1 VFFGFEWIKP
11 TFLIYFLSIYEHA
24 RKDKKLFSRKMYN
37 CICEVLDLVEKSLP
51 LSVSIVVLK
60 AFPPSHYTGTCAY
73 RFVKFGPFISKTRE
87 NNKNK
92 IYICFHCHYF
102 FTKNLLLSNNYD
114 FATCQSDS
122 GSTYEAGGFWLL
134 ATTEDRL
141 FLEQEGRAIIN
152 ATHSALL
159 QVERTSIASMPR
171 LLLLQFAM
179 IFFQTFV

>member
-1 VFFGFEWIKP
+1 
-11 TFLIYFLSIYEHA
+11 
-24 RKDKKLFSRKMYN
+24 MY
-37 CICEVLDLVEKSLP
+37 
-51 LSVSIVVLK
+51 LK
-60 AFPPSHYTGTCAY
+60 ASPPSHYTGTCAY
-73 RFVKFGPFISKTRE
+73 RFVKFGPLFQKQEKTTKTKFI
-87 NNKNK
+87 
-92 IYICFHCHYF
+92 FVFVHCHYF

-159 QVERTSIASMPR
+159 QVERTSSASMPR